1 MMTLARNE
9 GKSEVPGRDIEI
21 RPARDG
27 DSPAVIDLIAGCYGE
42 YPGCVLDVE
51 DEVTAL
57 RAVASHFA
65 AAGGAFWVAERGG
78 GIIGSAGFLPSSQGI
93 ELHHLYIGPRE
104 RGTGLA
110 SRLFALVEEAAR
122 DRGAAEIV
130 CWSDTRFARG
140 HSFYARLGFHR
151 APMTRSLGD
160 RSLSV
165 EFFFRLPLRHDQR
178 GLR

>member
-1 MMTLARNE
+1 MALARDE
-9 GKSEVPGRDIEI
+9 GKSEVSRWAAEI
-21 RPARDG
+21 RPAHDA
-27 DSPAVIDLIAGCYGE
+27 DSPAVIELIAGCYGE

-51 DEVTAL
+51 TEVPAL

-65 AAGGAFWVAERGG
+65 AAGGAFWVAEREG
-78 GIIGSAGFLPSSQGI
+78 GIVGSAGFIPAARGV
-93 ELHHLYIGPRE
+93 ELHHLYVGPDE

-110 SRLFALVEEAAR
+110 ARLFALVEEAAR
-122 DRGAAEIV
+122 GQGATEVV
-130 CWSDTRFARG
+130 CWSDTRFERG

-165 EFFFRLPLRHDQR
+165 EFFFRLPLAQAQR
-178 GLR
+178 GVR

>member
-1 MMTLARNE
+1 MMALARGE
-9 GKSEVPGRDIEI
+9 GKSEPVGWAAEI
-21 RPARDG
+21 RPARDA

-42 YPGCVLDVE
+42 YPGCILDVE
-51 DEVTAL
+51 NEVPAL

-65 AAGGAFWVAERGG
+65 TAGGAFWVAEREG
-78 GIIGSAGFLPSSQGI
+78 GIVASAGFIPAPRGI
-93 ELHHLYIGPRE
+93 ELHHLYVGVDD

-122 DRGAAEIV
+122 GRAAAEIV
-130 CWSDTRFARG
+130 CWSDTRFERG
-140 HSFYARLGFHR
+140 HRFYARLGFHR

-165 EFFFRLPLRHDQR
+165 EFFFRLPLAQAQR
-178 GLR
+178 EAR